1 MIDIEKYKDYV
12 QSESPNKSRISA
24 IVNNIKGNR
33 TAAVYASNIGLNAA
47 RISRIINGVYS
58 NALDF
63 DTEAPFERLLCKIYD
78 MEEEHTRMIE
88 KLLTFKKEAVEAIKK
103 IPNQDERLILL
114 YRYINNWSFA
124 DIGEKL
130 NVDRHTAMRWH
141 DKALAKF
148 EIPENPTII
157 GDEL

>member
-1 MIDIEKYKDYV
+1 MSNKIRAKEYLMQGYRLKERIRMHQDSIEELRSLSLSVGSPSLEPHYN
-12 QSESPNKSRISA
+12 PNKP
-24 IVNNIKGNR
+24 
-33 TAAVYASNIGLNAA
+33 
-47 RISRIINGVYS
+47 
-58 NALDF
+58 
-63 DTEAPFERLLCKIYD
+63 TEAPFERLLCKIYD
-78 MEEEHTRMIE
+78 MEEEHTKMLDR
-88 KLLTFKKEAVEAIKK
+88 LLTFRKEATEAIKK

-130 NVDRHTAMRWH
+130 SMDRHTAMRWH

-157 GDEL
+157 EERL